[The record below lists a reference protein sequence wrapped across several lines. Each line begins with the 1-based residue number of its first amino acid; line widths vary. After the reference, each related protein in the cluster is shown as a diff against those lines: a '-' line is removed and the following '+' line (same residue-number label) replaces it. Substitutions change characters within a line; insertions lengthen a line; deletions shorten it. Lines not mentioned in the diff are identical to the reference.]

1 MSRGEPSQGDFP
13 PPMDEGWWASVF
25 QDEARNP
32 LESSRRSPPPGAER
46 NGSVPAEDWLWARRL
61 YEADEPIELPV
72 IGHNRG
78 GLLVQ
83 AQALRGFVPVSHL
96 LEVPPGLGEADRA
109 QALAA
114 MVGRTLRLKVIEYDP
129 ERGRLVLSERA
140 AQAAPGRRTE
150 VLEGLRASQRVRGT
164 ITNLTAFGAF
174 VDLGGIEGLI
184 HVSEL
189 CWGRVR
195 HPADVV
201 HCGDTVEAVVLSVD
215 PEQGRIALSRKLLE
229 PDPWQTAEAQFRV
242 GDLVEGTVTN
252 VVKFGAFVGLGKG
265 LEGLIHV
272 SELGEGPL
280 TDPRNSVREGDR
292 VCARVV
298 RVDAA
303 SRRIALSL
311 RDVRPDLEGQ
321 SEPSLGREPEAV
333 TPL

>member
-1 MSRGEPSQGDFP
+1 
-13 PPMDEGWWASVF
+13 V
-25 QDEARNP
+25 
-32 LESSRRSPPPGAER
+32 LGADR
-46 NGSVPAEDWLWARRL
+46 NGAAPAEDWLWARRL

-83 AQALRGFVPVSHL
+83 AQSLRGFVPVSHL
-96 LEVPPGLGEADRA
+96 LEIAPGLGEADRA
-109 QALAA
+109 RAMAA
-114 MVGRTLRLKVIEYDP
+114 MLGRPLRLKVIEYDP

-140 AQAAPGRRTE
+140 AQAAAGRRTE
-150 VLEGLRASQRVRGT
+150 LLEGLRPAQRVRGT

-189 CWGRVR
+189 SWGRVR

-201 HCGDTVEAVVLSVD
+201 HCGEVVEAVVLSVD
-215 PEQGRIALSRKLLE
+215 PEQGRIALSRKSLE
-229 PDPWQTAEAQFRV
+229 PDPWQTAEERFHP
-242 GDLVEGTVTN
+242 GDRVEGIVTN

-280 TDPRNSVREGDR
+280 MDPRNAVREGER
-292 VCARVV
+292 VQARVV

-303 SRRIALSL
+303 ARRIALSL
-311 RDVRPDLEGQ
+311 RDLDDGLLEE
-321 SEPSLGREPEAV
+321 SPEREPEAEAAV
-333 TPL
+333 